1 MAAHGQVDP
10 VTGVPFDPPVFDG
23 LWKEQDGYGYG
34 YHSYARENWDDA
46 AAEVNEV

>member
-1 MAAHGQVDP
+1 VAAHGQVDP

-23 LWKEQDGYGYG
+23 LWKEQDGY
-34 YHSYARENWDDA
+34 SYARENWDDA